1 MSLERLLIDVFLTT
15 SIQRHDMVE
24 RRRNVKTAVINVS
37 TTWSVYWDVQGIFN
51 KRKGALRHLGIPD
64 YNSQNILSSF
74 RYVVSFFSK
83 QYNRLM
89 GAFSTFKSNVSPL
102 VSVNPSLEWL
112 AEVMCKITG
121 WSTKKYSR
129 IVLNERWSY
138 RIAKSN
144 RTITI
149 VKAIEQ

>member
-24 RRRNVKTAVINVS
+24 QRRNVKTAVINVS

-112 AEVMCKITG
+112 AEVCVRLQGGPRRNTPELFWMNG
-121 WSTKKYSR
+121 
-129 IVLNERWSY
+129 E
-138 RIAKSN
+138 
-144 RTITI
+144 
-149 VKAIEQ
+149 AIELLKALEQ